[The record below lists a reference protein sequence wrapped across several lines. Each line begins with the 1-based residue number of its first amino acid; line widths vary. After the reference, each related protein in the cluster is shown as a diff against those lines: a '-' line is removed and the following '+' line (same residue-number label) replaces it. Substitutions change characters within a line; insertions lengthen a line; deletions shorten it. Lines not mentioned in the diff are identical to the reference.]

1 MISRRVVITGAAAG
15 SLLWAAGCTAAPPPP
30 AGPDET
36 PAADPKR
43 HQVIARTPDAD
54 LVITADNAGVL
65 AASRAL
71 MSVATAVVVVAHPS
85 PEASPEPSASTATPT
100 ATPAPAPAPTPAPAP
115 APTFD
120 ELLATGSAVARE
132 LGIPLFVSEPD
143 TAEALASELGRLQ
156 TRTVLAYPADAVPSS
171 GTIEVVPGPAT
182 ASEANL
188 DGLPIHAEAPPVLPL
203 TAVEVPAALAVTLA
217 AAGLTPTPIRWP
229 HPGVDAEST
238 AAVRA
243 NTGVV
248 VGIGEGFGTDAQF
261 AGQVRATRTAKEYP
275 SGGIAP
281 FPAHCMVALYG
292 HPEGPALG
300 MLGEQPP
307 AQSVERVKKLVE
319 QYQALLPDEHVM
331 GAFEIIATVAS
342 ASAGDDDDYS
352 RETPIDALLP
362 LIDAAEENDIYVVLD
377 LQPGRTDFLTQ
388 AKLYEELLKRPHVG
402 LALDPEWRLKPNQ
415 RHLRQIGQVGID
427 EVNAVGTWL
436 ADLVAANDLPPK
448 VLTLHQFQTR
458 MVVDRHRLDVSRPEI
473 QYLVHVDGQGAQGAK
488 QATWGVIKKDLPKR
502 VWMGWKNF
510 EDEDIPMLTP
520 AQTVAQVHPTPRFIS
535 YQ

>member
-1 MISRRVVITGAAAG
+1 MISRRVVITGAATG
-15 SLLWAAGCTAAPPPP
+15 SLLWAAGCAVAPPPP
-30 AGPDET
+30 SGPDET

-54 LVITADNAGVL
+54 LVISSDAAAAL
-65 AASRAL
+65 SASRAL
-71 MSVATAVVVVAHPS
+71 LSVATAVVVVARPD
-85 PEASPEPSASTATPT
+85 PDAEQTATPT
-100 ATPAPAPAPTPAPAP
+100 TLPGEIPPGATTSAAPAAPA
-115 APTFD
+115 TFD
-120 ELLATGSAVARE
+120 ELLATASGVARE
-132 LGIPLFVSEPD
+132 LGIPLFVAEPD
-143 TAEALASELGRLQ
+143 TADALASEIARLQ
-156 TRTVLAYPADAVPSS
+156 TRTVLAYPADAMAAT
-171 GTIEVVPGPAT
+171 GTIEVVAGPAT
-182 ASEANL
+182 ASEVSL
-188 DGLPIHAEAPPVLPL
+188 DGLPMHAEAPPVLPL
-203 TAVEVPAALAVTLA
+203 SAVEVSVPLTTTLA
-217 AAGLTPTPIRWP
+217 AAGLTVTPIRWP
-229 HPGVDAEST
+229 HPGVDGAST

-261 AGQVRATRTAKEYP
+261 AGQVRATRTADEFP

-300 MLGEQPP
+300 MLGEQSP
-307 AQSVERVKKLVE
+307 AKSVERVKKLVAE
-319 QYQALLPDEHVM
+319 YQALLPDEHVM

-342 ASAGDDDDYS
+342 ASAGDDGDYS

-415 RHLRQIGQVGID
+415 RHLRQIGQVGVD
-427 EVNAVGTWL
+427 EVNEVGTWL
-436 ADLVAANDLPPK
+436 ADLVAAHDLPPK

-458 MVVDRHRLDVSRPEI
+458 MIVDRQRLDVSRPEI

-488 QATWGVIKKDLPKR
+488 QGTWSVIKKDLPER
-502 VWMGWKNF
+502 VWVGWKNF
-510 EDEDIPMLTP
+510 EDEDIPMLTV